1 MKRWK
6 VLDNFS
12 NFPKQKKHITDD
24 EKKKLTQFVTYALK
38 NLIKL
43 ELLTDTKIFHVY
55 ENVTRGGTTRSFLSM
70 CRNKNRIHV

>member
-38 NLIKL
+38 NLIK
-43 ELLTDTKIFHVY
+43 
-55 ENVTRGGTTRSFLSM
+55 M
-70 CRNKNRIHV
+70 